1 MADFQ
6 RSGTIDMNEWR
17 LFRNIYIEKFNLADT
32 DKNLRLTPA
41 ELIEGIKDI
50 QGINAII
57 SNTTLWELVV
67 NDVSSRHG
75 KDNELYLNFKEY
87 V

>member
-1 MADFQ
+1 
-6 RSGTIDMNEWR
+6 MNEWR
-17 LFRNIYIEKFNLADT
+17 LFRNIYIEKFNEADT

-41 ELIEGIKDI
+41 ELINGIKDI

-57 SNTTLWELVV
+57 TNTTLWELVV
-67 NDVSSRHG
+67 NDVSSRHH
-75 KDNELYLNFKEY
+75 KTDELYINFKEY